1 MKKIDI
7 HLNAKE
13 DYINNYNEKILS
25 YDLSNYI
32 LEELKGLSPKEKIEF
47 LVSTEFDLSL
57 DEKDNLVWMIRN
69 NFGADITEIINLSRK
84 QRVTNYI
91 ISIIAII
98 LLLIYSILEIELISE
113 FVLIFAWV
121 LLGEAICNFLY
132 NSMENTY
139 KIKRRKQIVNAKVC
153 FEEKRD

>member
-1 MKKIDI
+1 MKVINV
-7 HLNAKE
+7 HLNSKR
-13 DYINNYNEKILS
+13 DYINVYNEKILS

-32 LEELKGLSPKEKIEF
+32 LEELKGISTKEKIEF
-47 LVSTEFDLSL
+47 LISTEFDLTFEER
-57 DEKDNLVWMIRN
+57 DDLVWMIRN
-69 NFGADITEIINLSRK
+69 NFGADITEITNLAKK
-84 QRVTNYI
+84 QKITNYV

-98 LLLIYSILEIELISE
+98 LLFIYSVLEIGLISE

-139 KIKRRKQIVNAKVC
+139 KIHRRKQIVNAKIE
-153 FEEKRD
+153 FSKKEN